1 MKACFVWVAM
11 SATPRTPTLLIVDD
25 DPMMRLGLIAALSQ
39 QTDFVLVGEA
49 TDGRQGIEQAN
60 ALKPDIVLMDVGM
73 PGVNGIEATQTIKA
87 QLPQTRV
94 VMLTSHTDET
104 EIIAALSSGADAY
117 CIKGTDVEALA
128 NAIRVAASGAAYL
141 DPQIAQ
147 KVMQNLSPA
156 RPKAGGT
163 EGLLSDRER
172 EVLQLIVEGLSNTEI
187 GQHLYLSPNT
197 VKTYVKGI
205 MNKLVVSDRVQA
217 AVAAVR
223 RGLVD

>member
-1 MKACFVWVAM
+1 M
-11 SATPRTPTLLIVDD
+11 SATAATLTLLVVDD
-25 DPMMRLGLIAALSQ
+25 DPMMRLGLTTALGQ
-39 QTDFVLVGEA
+39 QADFTIVGEA
-49 TDGRQGIEQAN
+49 IDGHQGVEQAN
-60 ALKPDIVLMDVGM
+60 CLNPNIVLMDVGM
-73 PGVNGIEATQTIKA
+73 PGMDGIEATQIIKA
-87 QLPQTRV
+87 QLPATRV

-147 KVMQNLSPA
+147 KVMQNLTPA
-156 RPKAGGT
+156 RPQVKGN
-163 EGLLSDRER
+163 EGLLSDREL
-172 EVLQLIVEGLSNTEI
+172 EVLQLIVEGLSNTAI
-187 GQHLYLSPNT
+187 GQKLYLSPNT

>member
-25 DPMMRLGLIAALSQ
+25 DPMMRLGLTAALSQ
-39 QTDFVLVGEA
+39 QTNFILVGEA

-73 PGVNGIEATQTIKA
+73 PGVDGIEATQTIKA

-156 RPKAGGT
+156 RPRNESN

-187 GQHLYLSPNT
+187 GQQLYLSPNT

>member
-1 MKACFVWVAM
+1 MGEMVSTAL
-11 SATPRTPTLLIVDD
+11 TLLIVDD
-25 DPMMRLGLIAALSQ
+25 DPMMRLGLTAALGQ
-39 QTDFVLVGEA
+39 QADFTILGEA
-49 TDGRQGIEQAN
+49 TDGQQGVEQAQ
-60 ALKPDIVLMDVGM
+60 ALHPNVVLMDMGM
-73 PGVNGIEATQTIKA
+73 PGMDGIEATQTLKA
-87 QLPQTRV
+87 QFPDLRV

-147 KVMQNLSPA
+147 KVMKSLTPS
-156 RPKAGGT
+156 RPKELGG
-163 EGLLSDRER
+163 GLLSDRER
-172 EVLQLIVEGLSNTEI
+172 EVLALIVDGLSNTEI
-187 GQHLYLSPNT
+187 GQKLYLSPNT

-223 RGLVD
+223 RGLVE